1 MNIMTDFL
9 QLITIISIILLVA
22 KLAGYLSTRL
32 GQPSV
37 FGELMVGVILGPS
50 LLDITHLGFVTDS
63 HLDIVVYELGE
74 IGVLLLMFLAGLE
87 LHIRDLTKN
96 TRVAALAGVLGVIL
110 PVGLGFGFGALLNMP
125 YAEALFLGLTLGATS
140 VSISAQVLIEL
151 DVLRSKV
158 GLGLLGAAIFDDILV
173 ILLLSVSVAITS
185 GGSSLGQV
193 LFVFAKM
200 VIFLLAAAAIG
211 LWVLP
216 KVVRLTSKLPISQGL
231 TTLAIVILLGY
242 GIAAELIGG
251 MAAITGTFMAGL
263 MFSRTPEKSAIDSN
277 LKSIAYAFFVPIFF
291 VSIGLSVDLKQI
303 QVDTLLVFLGISVI
317 AIIGKVVGSGSGA
330 LMAKFTPRESLQL
343 GIGMV
348 SRGEVGLIIAK
359 IGEGLGYLPPDLFTA
374 IVGMILVTTVVT
386 PPMLR
391 ASFKPPKPT
400 PPGENEPDPQLLIQK
415 NGE

>member
-1 MNIMTDFL
+1 MTDFL